1 MALKDK
7 RDNRAV
13 QTALG
18 CGILPGSCNRLV
30 PIKKLLK
37 LNQYMNHA
45 IKAKKNKYVHN
56 LNTTKTAIVTS
67 MSQLLLYHLFVAPLK
82 HCHHSWSVCFCIL
95 QRVFFCMHFY
105 KLHCDVLINGQ
116 QKDKDTGT
124 QFVSSI
130 ENSCLSLKHKNE
142 FVFEHQ
148 SFRFFLLHP
157 LGLSLSFS
165 HITLLTAG
173 SVIDGTMQIYM
184 SC

>member
-67 MSQLLLYHLFVAPLK
+67 MSQLLLYHLFVAPLEALP
-82 HCHHSWSVCFCIL
+82 SQLVGVFL
-95 QRVFFCMHFY
+95 YFVAVFFFACIFTSYIVMY
-105 KLHCDVLINGQ
+105 
-116 QKDKDTGT
+116 
-124 QFVSSI
+124 
-130 ENSCLSLKHKNE
+130 
-142 FVFEHQ
+142 
-148 SFRFFLLHP
+148 
-157 LGLSLSFS
+157 
-165 HITLLTAG
+165 
-173 SVIDGTMQIYM
+173 
-184 SC
+184 